1 MDAMRSSDF
10 DPAAVA
16 AGLRGDAAVIES
28 LLKALPVENQVDEG
42 VRGSLE
48 ATAHT
53 RDHLLFYA
61 FLIEHED
68 DLDRHAD
75 EARAEVAAGSLR
87 PGHSL
92 EDVTARFG

>member
-1 MDAMRSSDF
+1 MDAVESSDF

-16 AGLRGDAAVIES
+16 AGLRRDATVIES
-28 LLKALPVENQVDEG
+28 LLKTLPVENQVDG
-42 VRGSLE
+42 AVRANLE
-48 ATAHT
+48 AAGHT

-68 DLDRHAD
+68 DLDRQAD
-75 EARAEVAAGSLR
+75 EARAEVARGSLR
-87 PGHSL
+87 PAHSL